1 MTDEDFSTL
10 YELNYFMEILIRS
23 RCSCAG
29 LSDSNLIRA
38 MGLASTFQLRRL
50 YTLLYNV
57 CASRPSVTEDLL
69 DQFRQ
74 SLSKMKMDLAD
85 DILPPQMAEAI
96 QDAVVVRQLIYR
108 LSPAQVVQIMPKSNT
123 SKLIALRCTLAHKK
137 ITPLDINQL
146 ASDISPHSVSGM
158 LCLLFIVLRDRDFDK
173 FEQLFSDYSRH
184 LENSPTYW
192 LVGTTAAYV
201 RKNYSLCMERAEK
214 CVRLSPLD
222 QLACI
227 YLGRSAFRRGRWWTS
242 FITLRAVL
250 RGQACVDRRSK
261 NFSAFNWV

>member
-1 MTDEDFSTL
+1 MTDEDFSKL
-10 YELNYFMEILIRS
+10 YELNCFMEILIRS
-23 RCSCAG
+23 RCSCDS

-57 CASRPSVTEDLL
+57 CASRPSVTEDVLE
-69 DQFRQ
+69 QFRQ
-74 SLSKMKMDLAD
+74 SMGEMKMDLAD
-85 DILPPQMAEAI
+85 DLLPPQMAEAI

-108 LSPAQVVQIMPKSNT
+108 LSPAQVAQVVPKSNT
-123 SKLIALRCTLAHKK
+123 SKLIALRCALAHKK

-146 ASDISPHSVSGM
+146 ASNISQHSISGM
-158 LCLLFIVLRDRDFDK
+158 LCLLFMVLRDRDFNR
-173 FEQLFSDYSRH
+173 FEQLFGDYSRH

-192 LVGTTAAYV
+192 LVGATAAYV
-201 RKNYSLCMERAEK
+201 RRNYSLCLERAKE

-227 YLGRSAFRRGRWWTS
+227 YLGRSAFRSGRWWTS
-242 FITLRAVL
+242 FITLRAVI
-250 RGQACVDRRSK
+250 RCQSCVDRRSK

>member
-1 MTDEDFSTL
+1 
-10 YELNYFMEILIRS
+10 
-23 RCSCAG
+23 
-29 LSDSNLIRA
+29 
-38 MGLASTFQLRRL
+38 MGQ
-50 YTLLYNV
+50 Y
-57 CASRPSVTEDLL
+57 
-69 DQFRQ
+69 RQ
-74 SLSKMKMDLAD
+74 SIGEMKMDLAD
-85 DILPPQMAEAI
+85 DIVPPQMAEAI

-108 LSPAQVVQIMPKSNT
+108 LTPAQVVQIMPNSDT
-123 SKLIALRCTLAHKK
+123 SKLIALRCALSNPK
-137 ITPLDINQL
+137 ITPLDITQL
-146 ASDISPHSVSGM
+146 ASDISQHSISGM

-201 RKNYSLCMERAEK
+201 RRNYSLCRKRADK

-227 YLGRSAFRRGRWWTS
+227 YLGRSAFRSGRWWTA

>member
-1 MTDEDFSTL
+1 MTDEDFSKL
-10 YELNYFMEILIRS
+10 YELNCFMEILIRS

-50 YTLLYNV
+50 YALLFNV
-57 CASRPSVTEDLL
+57 CASRPSVTEELMGQYL
-69 DQFRQ
+69 Q
-74 SLSKMKMDLAD
+74 SIGEMKMDLAD
-85 DILPPQMAEAI
+85 DIVPPQMAEAI

-108 LSPAQVVQIMPKSNT
+108 LVPAQVIQTLPQSDT
-123 SKLIALRCTLAHKK
+123 SKLIVLRCALSNKGVTQLGVDQIASF
-137 ITPLDINQL
+137 IPL
-146 ASDISPHSVSGM
+146 HSVSGM
-158 LCLLFIVLRDRDFDK
+158 LALLFIVLRDRDFNR
-173 FEQLFSDYSRH
+173 FEQLFGEYSRH

-192 LVGTTAAYV
+192 LVGTMAAYV
-201 RKNYSLCMERAEK
+201 RRNYSLCMERADK

-227 YLGRSAFRRGRWWTS
+227 YLGRSAFRSGRWWTS
-242 FITLRAVL
+242 FITLRAVI
-250 RGQACVDRRSK
+250 RRRSCVDRRIK